1 MLSTRQIIRK
11 IIMADITQNTNDI
24 PELQSP
30 FEQLREVDGDGR
42 EWWNSRKLARVMGYG
57 KYWNF
62 ERVIAKAQAWS
73 SRKGYHLGEHFVEIT
88 EMAELGSGAVREVTS
103 IRLSRA
109 ACLAVVMN
117 ADQKKEMVKVARQYF
132 SSTMTPDVAV
142 RSMESSV
149 LMYKG
154 GRGKVQV
161 LVIFDTNT
169 FWLSQQRMA
178 ELFGV
183 TVPTI
188 NYHLDQ
194 INQSGEIHLSDAI
207 RKIRIPSDKWS
218 GEVMMYNLD
227 VVIAV
232 GYRVNSYEAT
242 QFRIWATSVL
252 KEYLTK
258 GFVLDDERLK
268 GKNVFGADYFDD
280 LIDRIREIRISERR
294 YYQKITDIYSECSSD
309 YDRDS
314 EETRLFF
321 KMVQNMMHLAV
332 THHTAA
338 EIIFNRA
345 DAEQPHMGLTTW
357 KKAPNGRVQKSDTIV
372 AKNYLSD
379 TELNQLNAIT
389 TSFLDLAETRAQRH
403 IITTMEDW
411 RKRLDQFLTAMD
423 YEANPSTGTVSQDEA
438 RAKAYGEYEK
448 YKLIQDRSY
457 ISDFDRFNNDDDDM
471 PLLPF
476 DLNPKEN

>member
-1 MLSTRQIIRK
+1 MIEINK
-11 IIMADITQNTNDI
+11 ETNNI

-30 FEQLREVDGDGR
+30 FEQLREVDADGK

-62 ERVIAKAQAWS
+62 ERVMAKAQAWTS
-73 SRKGYHLGEHFVEIT
+73 QKGYHLGEHFVEFT

-109 ACLAVVMN
+109 ACMAIAMN
-117 ADQKKEMVKVARQYF
+117 ADQKKDMVKVAQEYF
-132 SSTMTPDVAV
+132 STTMTSDIAA
-142 RSMESSV
+142 RSMESTI
-149 LMYKG
+149 LLYKG
-154 GRGKVQV
+154 ACGKTQVQV
-161 LVIFDTNT
+161 VFDTNT

-207 RKIRIPSDKWS
+207 RKILIPSDKWS

-242 QFRIWATSVL
+242 QFRIWSTQIL
-252 KEYLTK
+252 KEFLTK

-280 LIDRIREIRISERR
+280 LLDRIREIRLSERR
-294 YYQKITDIYSECSSD
+294 YYQKITDIYSECSAD

-314 EETRLFF
+314 ETTKLFF
-321 KMVQNMMHLAV
+321 KTVQNMMHYAV
-332 THHTAA
+332 TKQTAA
-338 EIIFNRA
+338 EIIYDRA
-345 DAEQPHMGLTTW
+345 DAERPHMGLTTW
-357 KKAPNGRVQKSDTIV
+357 KNAPDGRVIKSDVTI
-372 AKNYLSD
+372 AKNYLSEKEVESLNLLSNAFID
-379 TELNQLNAIT
+379 VAEMRARDHVLMTMADWKNVLARYMELNDKALLPDAGRVTHEQ
-389 TSFLDLAETRAQRH
+389 AEEKA
-403 IITTMEDW
+403 
-411 RKRLDQFLTAMD
+411 LT
-423 YEANPSTGTVSQDEA
+423 
-438 RAKAYGEYEK
+438 EYEK
-448 YKLIQDRSY
+448 FRVIQDKE
-457 ISDFDRFNNDDDDM
+457 IMSDFDRQIKT
-471 PLLPF
+471 LF
-476 DLNPKEN
+476 DGKKSGI

>member
-1 MLSTRQIIRK
+1 
-11 IIMADITQNTNDI
+11 MAEITQNINNI
-24 PELQSP
+24 PELRSP
-30 FEQLREVDGDGR
+30 FEQLREVDSDGR

-62 ERVIAKAQAWS
+62 ERVVAKAQAWT

-88 EMAELGSGAVREVTS
+88 EMAELGSGAVREVKS
-103 IRLSRA
+103 VRLSRV
-109 ACLAVVMN
+109 ACTAVAMN
-117 ADQKKEMVKVARQYF
+117 ADPKKDMVKVAQQYF

-161 LVIFDTNT
+161 QAIFDTNT

-183 TVPTI
+183 DVRTV
-188 NYHLDQ
+188 NYHLKQ
-194 INQSGEIHLSDAI
+194 IDESGEIHLSDTI

-242 QFRIWATSVL
+242 QFRIWATGVL

-268 GKNVFGADYFDD
+268 GKDVFGADYFDD
-280 LIDRIREIRISERR
+280 LLDRIREIRISERR

-309 YDRDS
+309 YDKDS
-314 EETRLFF
+314 EETRSFF
-321 KMVQNMMHLAV
+321 RTVQNIMHYAV
-332 THHTAA
+332 TKQTAA
-338 EIIFNRA
+338 EIIYDRA
-345 DAEQPHMGLTTW
+345 DAERPHMGLTSW
-357 KKAPNGRVQKSDTIV
+357 KNAPDGRVIKSDVAV
-372 AKNYLSD
+372 AKNYLSEKEVDSLNRLSNAFIDIAEQRAEDHILMTMADWSDLLQRYMDLNNRPMLPD
-379 TELNQLNAIT
+379 TGRVTHEQAVEK
-389 TSFLDLAETRAQRH
+389 A
-403 IITTMEDW
+403 
-411 RKRLDQFLTAMD
+411 LT
-423 YEANPSTGTVSQDEA
+423 
-438 RAKAYGEYEK
+438 EYDK
-448 YKLIQDRSY
+448 FRVIQDREMM
-457 ISDFDRFNNDDDDM
+457 SDFDRQIE
-471 PLLPF
+471 LLF
-476 DLNPKEN
+476 GDKK